1 MNVMHLIQN
10 LKRKSIAGKS
20 MILLAAIT
28 LSTVVATD
36 DALAAGHGDGAPG
49 ASGGVGG
56 GHTGGELSGG
66 PIGRGFGGN
75 GFAGGRLGAGIID
88 GRMAGDHLG
97 GRGRRSSATAVGA
110 TLRAP
115 SGAAS
120 TTDIITST
128 NASSVCPAITMTTMV
143 MAWTIT
149 PTTTRAFSIGTFTP
163 PPARSGVRSGFA
175 TELACAFGPG
185 PETHLI

>member
-1 MNVMHLIQN
+1 MNLIHLIQN

-66 PIGRGFGGN
+66 PIGRGFGN

-88 GRMAGDHLG
+88 GRMVGDHLG
-97 GRGRRSSATAVGA
+97 GRGRRRSSASALDLANYDGEISCRATAGN
-110 TLRAP
+110 L
-115 SGAAS
+115 
-120 TTDIITST
+120 
-128 NASSVCPAITMTTMV
+128 
-143 MAWTIT
+143 
-149 PTTTRAFSIGTFTP
+149 FK
-163 PPARSGVRSGFA
+163 
-175 TELACAFGPG
+175 
-185 PETHLI
+185 